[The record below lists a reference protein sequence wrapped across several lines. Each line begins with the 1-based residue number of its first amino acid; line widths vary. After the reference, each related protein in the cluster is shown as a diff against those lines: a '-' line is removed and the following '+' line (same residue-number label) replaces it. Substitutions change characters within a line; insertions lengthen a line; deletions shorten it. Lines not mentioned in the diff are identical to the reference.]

1 MNDYWWIVAKYNVG
15 RAIKEKKWRGRL
27 SNIATCFNAS
37 RRVQPAASKEQ
48 DWDEQPRRFHSSPG
62 FPTQKVRSRG
72 SIPPGY
78 RRTSTPTADSVGRWR
93 FCVSDRV
100 LVNQHLS
107 LREAFADRQ
116 AHLLP

>member
-48 DWDEQPRRFHSSPG
+48 DWDEQPRRFTHHPASRPRRSG
-62 FPTQKVRSRG
+62 VEAVSHQDSDGHQRQRPTQSAVGVSACQTG
-72 SIPPGY
+72 S
-78 RRTSTPTADSVGRWR
+78 
-93 FCVSDRV
+93 
-100 LVNQHLS
+100 L
-107 LREAFADRQ
+107 
-116 AHLLP
+116 